1 MLAEFGVVFLLFN
14 IGKAVRVDPMKPT
27 LKAPGTKRLKLKYD
41 QRLSILLQFWFQFQL
56 APLHIG
62 LELSYERLISMS
74 KYIFGMGSAQM
85 VLSAGLGTACAVACG
100 LAVPPAVIIGMGLA
114 FSSTAVA
121 LQVLQDRGET
131 GARHGRATF
140 SVLLFQDLT
149 VRTHPLHPTPHPL
162 QPNSGPHRSE

>member
-1 MLAEFGVVFLLFN
+1 
-14 IGKAVRVDPMKPT
+14 
-27 LKAPGTKRLKLKYD
+27 
-41 QRLSILLQFWFQFQL
+41 
-56 APLHIG
+56 
-62 LELSYERLISMS
+62 
-74 KYIFGMGSAQM
+74 
-85 VLSAGLGTACAVACG
+85 VACG

-149 VRTHPLHPTPHPL
+149 VRTHPLHQGAPHPLHPTPHPL
-162 QPNSGPHRSE
+162 HNLI